1 MRVAIRRS
9 GYLLEQRVCKIIRES
24 GYHVDTNPSFLDPLT
39 GKSREYDVSAV
50 IAFDLLGRKKTI
62 DFLWFHIV
70 CECEN
75 NEQPVVFFQSE
86 VEPDLVHE
94 GIKCS
99 GLPLQYAHKG
109 HSLSTSRFLRFEEFH
124 HYWKWPIATQYCSFH
139 RKNPGAPWVALHPEG
154 HHGTLTGLLG
164 ALESEIDERYV
175 LLQKKGLPRDTTI
188 ITFYYPLLVVGGP
201 LYQAYESKRGLAL
214 RPTDYIQYR
223 RESWLL
229 QQRRV
234 YHIDVIREP
243 YLERYLMILHRELD
257 TIRKR
262 AKQNRKTILAALA
275 HQSAEIRSNGKR
287 IALRDLLEPSDQ

>member
-1 MRVAIRRS
+1 M
-9 GYLLEQRVCKIIRES
+9 
-24 GYHVDTNPSFLDPLT
+24 
-39 GKSREYDVSAV
+39 
-50 IAFDLLGRKKTI
+50 
-62 DFLWFHIV
+62 
-70 CECEN
+70 
-75 NEQPVVFFQSE
+75 
-86 VEPDLVHE
+86 
-94 GIKCS
+94 
-99 GLPLQYAHKG
+99 
-109 HSLSTSRFLRFEEFH
+109 
-124 HYWKWPIATQYCSFH
+124 
-139 RKNPGAPWVALHPEG
+139 
-154 HHGTLTGLLG
+154 
-164 ALESEIDERYV
+164 
-175 LLQKKGLPRDTTI
+175 LQKKGLPRDTTI

-223 RESWLL
+223 RESWLS

-275 HQSAEIRSNGKR
+275 HQSAEIRSKGKR